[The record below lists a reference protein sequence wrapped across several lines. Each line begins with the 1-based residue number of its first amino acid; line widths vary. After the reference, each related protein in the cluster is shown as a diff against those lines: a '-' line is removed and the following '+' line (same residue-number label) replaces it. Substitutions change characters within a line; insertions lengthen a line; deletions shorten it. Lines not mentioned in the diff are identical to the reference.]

1 MKMEEMEGHRTE
13 AGQDRLSY
21 KVIGLAMEAHREL
34 GPGLAEEF
42 YHQLLSRKMSASG
55 IEHRSKQ
62 KERLI
67 HRGQVSDKFEADVI
81 VEEQLVLELRHLT
94 GGFAPDHYTQLICYL
109 KFWGIRTG
117 WLIDFGKESLTRR
130 RIVYDSPPVPPLDTA
145 TVLEQAPTHFKD
157 EALLLTL
164 RSSVDRVCQTH
175 GLGYRDTSYM
185 GLIMADLRAEGI
197 LFVEKPST
205 SIIADEEELG
215 RAKLNCLTVNDACA
229 FMILALRDGIR
240 VADRATMQ
248 SYLRHLHLPWGIIV
262 NFGKRQLDMRLV
274 LHPKKTQGLDVT

>member
-1 MKMEEMEGHRTE
+1 MDGQRIE

-21 KVIGLAMEAHREL
+21 EVIGLAMEVHREL

-42 YHQLLSRKMSASG
+42 YHQLPSRKLSASG
-55 IEHRSKQ
+55 IEHRSKHR
-62 KERLI
+62 ERLT
-67 HRGQVSDKFEADVI
+67 HRGQVADEFEADLI
-81 VEEQLVLELRHLT
+81 VREQLVLELKHLT
-94 GGFAPDHYTQLICYL
+94 GGFALDHYTQLICYL

-130 RIVYDSPPVPPLDTA
+130 RIVYDTPPVPPLDTA
-145 TVLEQAPTHFKD
+145 TVLEQSPPHFKD

-164 RSSVDRVCQTH
+164 HRSVDRACQTH
-175 GLGYRDTSYM
+175 GLGYRDTSYV
-185 GLIMADLRAEGI
+185 GLLMADLRAEGI
-197 LFVEKPST
+197 PFGGRPST

-215 RAKLNCLTVNDACA
+215 RATLNCLTVNDACA

-240 VADRATMQ
+240 AADRAIMQ

-262 NFGKRQLDMRLV
+262 NFGKRQLDMRFV
-274 LHPKKTQGLDVT
+274 LHPKSEKPILDHSWSS